1 MAVAE
6 IKVVPVGTDSTSYSD
21 LVTACC
27 QAVSRMPGIK
37 LQVTP
42 TSTIIQGQLDQVFD
56 AARRIHEAAF
66 QNGVQ
71 RALTTISI
79 DERRDKEMNI
89 EEMVES
95 VTAPLF

>member
-6 IKVVPVGTDSTSYSD
+6 IKVIPIGTDSTSYSD
-21 LVTACC
+21 LITACC
-27 QAVSRMPGIK
+27 QAITGVPGLR

-42 TSTIIQGQLDQVFD
+42 TSTIIQGDLDQVFD
-56 AARRIHEAAF
+56 AARRIHETAF

-79 DERRDKEMNI
+79 DERRDKQMDM

-95 VTAPLF
+95 VTAPLC